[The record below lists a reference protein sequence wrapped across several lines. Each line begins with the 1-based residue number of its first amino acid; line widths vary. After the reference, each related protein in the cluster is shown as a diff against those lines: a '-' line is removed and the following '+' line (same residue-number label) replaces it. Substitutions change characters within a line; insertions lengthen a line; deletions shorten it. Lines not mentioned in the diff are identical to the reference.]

1 MISVG
6 RWLMTAGVVASIS
19 IPAGSALAN
28 GIDELEAGQ
37 VLSCAGGYAPQLRLT
52 GAVQTRATFDAESL
66 AALKS
71 SRQTVDF
78 FAGPAGLVSQTYV
91 GVPLN
96 DLLAS
101 AGVVVDPTRKN
112 DVLRKYVVV
121 TGSDCYEVILSLG
134 ELLPDFGGSTL
145 VLVAYALGD
154 GSPLSASE
162 GAMRLVVPGDKKGGR
177 YVSNIVRIVVESAP
191 GH

>member
-1 MISVG
+1 
-6 RWLMTAGVVASIS
+6 
-19 IPAGSALAN
+19 
-28 GIDELEAGQ
+28 
-37 VLSCAGGYAPQLRLT
+37 
-52 GAVQTRATFDAESL
+52 
-66 AALKS
+66 
-71 SRQTVDF
+71 
-78 FAGPAGLVSQTYV
+78 
-91 GVPLN
+91 
-96 DLLAS
+96 
-101 AGVVVDPTRKN
+101 
-112 DVLRKYVVV
+112 VLRKYVVV

-134 ELLPDFGGSTL
+134 EVRPDFGGSAQ